1 VLAIEGKAGIGDG
14 TVPAVTART
23 DGHPP
28 MRLASGRE
36 PPIATAYSVT
46 GVRW

>member
-1 VLAIEGKAGIGDG
+1 MWVTGSAAA

-28 MRLASGRE
+28 MRVASGCE
-36 PPIATAYSVT
+36 PPIPTAYSVT